1 MKRERER
8 IEERK
13 QTEFNEKKKCV
24 KGDEQS
30 GEREKRGKGKIK
42 NK

>member
-13 QTEFNEKKKCV
+13 QTEFNKQINIKKKKFLVENKEKK
-24 KGDEQS
+24 GYT
-30 GEREKRGKGKIK
+30 
-42 NK
+42 